1 MISRPSL
8 CWRREEEEEEEI
20 GEGKGKEERGLRLH
34 IVCPLGEAVG
44 LDLSV
49 RSLRRRVLT
58 VTGIW
63 LKWRCVKSAKQKD
76 SLFPACFVHVHSLAT
91 QTSRHVRTLVD
102 THAHAQMHTHR
113 WLNTHLHKFI
123 YTYVRTHIHIYIR
136 TDNRVQF
143 LQAFDS

>member
-8 CWRREEEEEEEI
+8 CWRREEEEEKEI

-63 LKWRCVKSAKQKD
+63 LKWMCVRSAKQKD

-91 QTSRHVRTLVD
+91 QTSRHVNTLVAHVHIRRCTLTD
-102 THAHAQMHTHR
+102 GQTHTLTQ
-113 WLNTHLHKFI
+113 
-123 YTYVRTHIHIYIR
+123 IHIYIR
-136 TDNRVQF
+136 TSNRV
-143 LQAFDS
+143 

>member
-63 LKWRCVKSAKQKD
+63 LKWRCVRSAEQKD

-91 QTSRHVRTLVD
+91 QTSRHVHTLVE
-102 THAHAQMHTHR
+102 THAHTQMRTLTDGQTHTH
-113 WLNTHLHKFI
+113 TQ
-123 YTYVRTHIHIYIR
+123 IHIYIR
-136 TDNRVQF
+136 TDTHSYVHTYGYGLVPASF
-143 LQAFDS
+143 